1 MYNMQKKKKKKKIYK
16 NTRSR
21 YIIYGKTFLTWKI
34 IDI

>member
-1 MYNMQKKKKKKKIYK
+1 MQKKKKHFRYE